1 MANRGVVTRKLN
13 KLVGIYY
20 KEIYFKLMYFSLVL
34 LTLYKEGIYMR

>member
-1 MANRGVVTRKLN
+1 MANRAVVTRKLN

-34 LTLYKEGIYMR
+34 LTLYKEGIYIR